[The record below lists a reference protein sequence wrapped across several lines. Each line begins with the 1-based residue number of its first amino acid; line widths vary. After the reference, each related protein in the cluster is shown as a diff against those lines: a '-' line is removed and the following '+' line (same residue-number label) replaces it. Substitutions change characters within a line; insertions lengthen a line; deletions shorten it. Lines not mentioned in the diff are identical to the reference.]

1 VNHPVSQLKF
11 RRFLTED
18 NRVERSW
25 HATPRF
31 PEPRLDSETDLKGS
45 RTYFTDT
52 GLSKFVARVAL
63 NSRRRE
69 LDGRG
74 IAPHS
79 PRPSSPPGTP

>member
-18 NRVERSW
+18 NRIERSW

-31 PEPRLDSETDLKGS
+31 PEQRLDACEPPNGS
-45 RTYFTDT
+45 RT
-52 GLSKFVARVAL
+52 SRVSTQLTAPVVDPFPAQ
-63 NSRRRE
+63 

-79 PRPSSPPGTP
+79 PRPSSPPPGVS

>member
-18 NRVERSW
+18 NRIERSW

-31 PEPRLDSETDLKGS
+31 PEQRLDSETDLKGS

-52 GLSKFVARVAL
+52 GLSKFVAREAAPVP
-63 NSRRRE
+63 RE